1 MEGRNLRDTIA
12 SAFSNLVAV
21 VTTQSNVKLD
31 VDVIA
36 AFALGSQLA
45 ASSFDK
51 GECATVMVWCVVAAS
66 HEDDYISASCVKL
79 RGTVWAAASAEK
91 APRVRA
97 LRMLNDMIKY

>member
-51 GECATVMVWCVVAAS
+51 GECATVMVWCVIAAS
-66 HEDDYISASCVKL
+66 HEDDYISARCVKL
-79 RGTVWAAASAEK
+79 RGYSLGCRECREGAQSQGIADVE
-91 APRVRA
+91 RH
-97 LRMLNDMIKY
+97 D

>member
-51 GECATVMVWCVVAAS
+51 GECATVMVWCVIAAS
-66 HEDDYISASCVKL
+66 HEDDYIGTWSLELRRSDLSGGERRESANGESL
-79 RGTVWAAASAEK
+79 TDGRH
-91 APRVRA
+91 
-97 LRMLNDMIKY
+97 Y